1 MNGQVPWL
9 GFDKVQE
16 QIGGNGA
23 FLIGQAPGGKPN
35 PMTIGWGFGGT
46 CWGRAVFL
54 VLVRPSR
61 YTHGLI
67 EESREFSVSIP
78 AGGLEEELAVCG
90 SKSGREVDK
99 IGELGL
105 EIVPGTKAQVPTLGV
120 PGVHYECRVVAKT
133 RLSEGGLVSVELRER
148 YYPGG
153 DLHTLYFGE
162 VLAVHRR

>member
-1 MNGQVPWL
+1 MSKQGPWL
-9 GFDKVQE
+9 DYDKVQE
-16 QIGGNGA
+16 QIGGGGA
-23 FLIGQAPGGKPN
+23 FLMGQVPGGKLN

-67 EESREFSVSIP
+67 EQSGEFAVSVPS
-78 AGGLEEELAVCG
+78 GGMEKELSVCG
-90 SKSGREVDK
+90 TKSGRDADK
-99 IGELGL
+99 IAELGL
-105 EIVPGTKAQVPTLGV
+105 GTVPGTEVGVSTLDV
-120 PGVHYECRVVAKT
+120 PGVHYECRVVAKS
-133 RLSEGGLVSVELRER
+133 RLTEMGLLSAEIADRH
-148 YYPGG
+148 YPQG

>member
-1 MNGQVPWL
+1 MSASPWKQ
-9 GFDKVQE
+9 FDAMQE
-16 QIGGNGA
+16 QIGSRGA
-23 FLIGQAPGGKPN
+23 FLISQAEGSTPN
-35 PMTIGWGFGGT
+35 PMTIGWGLGGS

-67 EESREFSVSIP
+67 EHSGEFCVSIP
-78 AGGLEEELAVCG
+78 DSGLDKELAFCG

-99 IGELGL
+99 VQELSLGL
-105 EIVPGTKAQVPTLGV
+105 VSGSHVSVPTLDI

-133 RLSEGGLVSVELRER
+133 RLTEDGLLDTDLRDR
-148 YYPGG
+148 HYPKG
-153 DLHTLYFGE
+153 DLHTLYFGQ